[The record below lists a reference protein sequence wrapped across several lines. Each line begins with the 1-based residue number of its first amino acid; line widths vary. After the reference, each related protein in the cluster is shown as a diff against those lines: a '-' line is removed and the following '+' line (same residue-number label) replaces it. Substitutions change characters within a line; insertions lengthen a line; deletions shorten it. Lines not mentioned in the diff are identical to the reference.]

1 MGYRIQPLTSGISAK
16 GSFWLINMSKN
27 QTNKKKTNHKK
38 PQHTKN
44 NHRDKGAD
52 LALMKNGK
60 KNPKHFV
67 LGENTLNLRCVHSQ
81 STYLCHFFV

>member
-1 MGYRIQPLTSGISAK
+1 MGYHIQLLTSGISAK
-16 GSFWLINMSKN
+16 GSFWLINMSKK

-44 NHRDKGAD
+44 NHTDKGAD

-67 LGENTLNLRCVHSQ
+67 LGENTLNLCCAHNHVH
-81 STYLCHFFV
+81 LPCHVFV